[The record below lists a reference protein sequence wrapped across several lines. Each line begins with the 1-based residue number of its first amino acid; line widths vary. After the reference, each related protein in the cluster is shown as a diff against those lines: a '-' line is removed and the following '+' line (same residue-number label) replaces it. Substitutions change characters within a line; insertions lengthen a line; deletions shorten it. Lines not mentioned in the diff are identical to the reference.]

1 MNTLK
6 KLYRDFFGLTEQSAP
21 ATSKSDPTKDVVLS
35 PKDAAD
41 PKKVLA
47 AQNILKTTKGRI
59 HIEEDMIDEAE
70 LVNKITDYQGGV
82 EMLFTDPA
90 TAKQTMIDIITWAK
104 KKGFEIINKEIY
116 TTKSGTKA
124 GYIYFRIGTDV
135 YKDSQRIQGY
145 ISQSPGISKFRFKV
159 KQ

>member
-1 MNTLK
+1 MNKLK
-6 KLYRDFFGLTEQSAP
+6 KLYRDFFGLTEQVTPGTPS
-21 ATSKSDPTKDVVLS
+21 
-35 PKDAAD
+35 
-41 PKKVLA
+41 
-47 AQNILKTTKGRI
+47 TKGSVRMPKI
-59 HIEEDMIDEAE
+59 SKPADIKKMTDQGLDVKLENAELDEAE

-104 KKGFEIINKEIY
+104 KKGFEVINKEIY
-116 TTKSGTKA
+116 TTKAGTKA

-145 ISQSPGISKFRFKV
+145 VAQSPGISKFRFKV

>member
-6 KLYRDFFGLTEQSAP
+6 KLYRDFFGLTES
-21 ATSKSDPTKDVVLS
+21 THNSNS
-35 PKDAAD
+35 
-41 PKKVLA
+41 
-47 AQNILKTTKGRI
+47 NLKNK
-59 HIEEDMIDEAE
+59 ELDEAE

>member
-6 KLYRDFFGLTEQSAP
+6 KLYRDFFGLTEQTAP
-21 ATSKSDPTKDVVLS
+21 GTTPTKGSVRMSKISKPADIKKMTDQGLDVKLEN
-35 PKDAAD
+35 AE
-41 PKKVLA
+41 L
-47 AQNILKTTKGRI
+47 
-59 HIEEDMIDEAE
+59 DEAE